1 MTGQV
6 SGRSNGNFRQRL
18 IDGDTQI
25 GMIVTLESP
34 EVVEALCHIGF
45 DWLFIDTEHAPLL
58 PHSVQHIIQTA
69 GETPC
74 VVRLSRSDEISIK
87 RALDAGA
94 AGIIV
99 PQVNSAAH
107 ARLIVSYAKYAP
119 MGSRGIG
126 LNRASMYGLN
136 FDDYVAQANENT
148 AIIVL
153 AEHIDAVENIED
165 ICDVEGVDAVFIG
178 PYDLSA
184 SLNKIGRFDDREVI
198 AAIDR
203 VREVCVAKGLRLG
216 MYGAS
221 PQAVNRHRDSGFT
234 LLCCGADI
242 AVFAEGARSLLGAVR
257 GD

>member
-1 MTGQV
+1 MT
-6 SGRSNGNFRQRL
+6 SNFRKRL
-18 IDGDTQI
+18 VAGEPLI
-25 GMIVTLESP
+25 GTIVTLESP
-34 EVVEALCHIGF
+34 EIVEALCHIGF
-45 DWLFIDTEHAPLL
+45 DWLFIETEHAPLL

-69 GETPC
+69 GDTPC

-107 ARLIVSYAKYAP
+107 ARLVVSYAKYPP

-126 LNRASMYGLN
+126 LSRASMYGLN
-136 FDDYVAQANENT
+136 FEEYVAQANDNT
-148 AIIVL
+148 AVIVQ
-153 AEHIDAVENIED
+153 AEHIDAVDNIEE

-184 SLNKIGRFDDREVI
+184 SLNKIGRVDDREVQ
-198 AAIDR
+198 AAIAR
-203 VREVCVAKGLRLG
+203 VRDVCLDKGLKLG
-216 MYGAS
+216 MYGTNPETIA
-221 PQAVNRHRDSGFT
+221 PHRQSGFT

-242 AVFAEGARSLLGAVR
+242 ALFAAGARATLDAVR
-257 GD
+257 GG